1 MAVSDK
7 LESLLAPLVADLGYE
22 FVGIE
27 YQSNPKN
34 RLIRLYIDR
43 PQGLSEGES
52 EDGSDGRS
60 KAGIGIDDCER
71 VSREVSA
78 LLDVE
83 DPISSQ
89 YTLEVSSPG
98 IERPLFTGAQFARF
112 IGEVARVVLIAPVE
126 GRRRFKGEIVSADD
140 EQVTLEV
147 DGERHDLDV
156 ADIQRANLA
165 PDLDALL
172 AEKRH

>member
-1 MAVSDK
+1 VSDK

-43 PQGLSEGES
+43 PEV
-52 EDGSDGRS
+52 
-60 KAGIGIDDCER
+60 GIGIDDCER

-83 DPISSQ
+83 DPVSGQ

-98 IERPLFTGAQFARF
+98 IERPLFTGAQFADF
-112 IGEVARVVLIAPVE
+112 VGEDARVMMAMPIE
-126 GRRRFKGEIVSADD
+126 GRRKFKGRIVSADD
-140 EQVTLEV
+140 EQVILEV
-147 DGERHDLDV
+147 DGEAHTLPV

-165 PDLDALL
+165 PDVDALL

>member
-1 MAVSDK
+1 VSDK

-43 PQGLSEGES
+43 PEV
-52 EDGSDGRS
+52 
-60 KAGIGIDDCER
+60 GIGVDDCER
-71 VSREVSA
+71 VSHEVSA

-83 DPISSQ
+83 DPVSGQ

-98 IERPLFTGAQFARF
+98 IERPLFTGAQFADF
-112 IGEVARVVLIAPVE
+112 VGEDARVMMAMPIE
-126 GRRRFKGEIVSADD
+126 GRRKFKGRIVSADD
-140 EQVTLEV
+140 EQVILDV
-147 DGERHDLDV
+147 DGEAHTLPV

-165 PDLDALL
+165 PDVDALL

>member
-7 LESLLAPLVADLGYE
+7 LQALLAPLVEDLGYE

-43 PQGLSEGES
+43 PEV
-52 EDGSDGRS
+52 
-60 KAGIGIDDCER
+60 GIGIEDCER

-78 LLDVE
+78 MLDVE
-83 DPISSQ
+83 DPVSGQ
-89 YTLEVSSPG
+89 YALEVSSPG
-98 IERPLFTGAQFARF
+98 IERPLFTGAHFARF
-112 IGEVARVVLIAPVE
+112 VGEMAKVMLAVPMD
-126 GRRRFKGEIVSADD
+126 GRRKFKGLIVGAD
-140 EQVTLEV
+140 EQQVVLEV
-147 DGERHDLDV
+147 DGERYTLTV

-165 PDLDALL
+165 PDVDALL

>member
-7 LESLLAPLVADLGYE
+7 LEALLAPLVEDLGYE

-43 PQGLSEGES
+43 PEV
-52 EDGSDGRS
+52 
-60 KAGIGIDDCER
+60 GIGVDDCER
-71 VSREVSA
+71 VSHEVSA

-83 DPISSQ
+83 DPVSGQ

-98 IERPLFTGAQFARF
+98 IERPLFTGAHFARF
-112 IGEVARVVLIAPVE
+112 VGEVARVMMAVPVE
-126 GRRRFKGEIVSADD
+126 GRRKFKGPIVSADD
-140 EQVTLEV
+140 EQVVLEV
-147 DGERHDLDV
+147 DGERHTLTV

-165 PDLDALL
+165 PDVDALL
-172 AEKRH
+172 AQKRH

>member
-1 MAVSDK
+1 VSDK
-7 LESLLAPLVADLGYE
+7 LQSLLAPLVEDLGYE

-43 PQGLSEGES
+43 P
-52 EDGSDGRS
+52 EDGV
-60 KAGIGIDDCER
+60 GIEDCER

-83 DPISSQ
+83 DPVSGQ

-112 IGEVARVVLIAPVE
+112 VGEMAKVMMTAPID
-126 GRRRFKGEIVSADD
+126 GRRKFKGVIVGADD
-140 EQVTLEV
+140 EQVVLEI
-147 DGERHDLDV
+147 DGERHTLPV
-156 ADIQRANLA
+156 ADVHRAHLA
-165 PDLDALL
+165 PDVDALL